1 MNRRDRIELIVAL
14 VLLVAGG
21 VLCVVGG
28 SRVWGEGLVDDGLS
42 RTVQQVSGRDLFPLG
57 PAVGLVA
64 LAAVIAVPATRR
76 TGRRIVGVLLAVAGA
91 VAAVGAYGLA
101 SELPIHVATWLETTP
116 AAGDVVAGASAESTW
131 ALLTVIGG
139 LLVAVAG
146 IAVAV
151 RGPRWPGMGRR
162 YERGVPA
169 GDEPTQVE
177 PAATAPD
184 ETGTVAGR
192 ETWDA
197 LDRGEDPTS

>member
-1 MNRRDRIELIVAL
+1 MNRRYRRELVVAL

-21 VLCVVGG
+21 VLCLVAG

-42 RTVQQVSGRDLFPLG
+42 TTVQQVTGRDLFPLG

-76 TGRRIVGVLLAVAGA
+76 TGRRIIGVLLALAGLATAAGA
-91 VAAVGAYGLA
+91 YALA
-101 SELPIHVATWLETTP
+101 LELPTRVSTWLEP
-116 AAGDVVAGASAESTW
+116 APEVTSVVSEATAEPNW
-131 ALLTVIGG
+131 ALLTGVGG
-139 LLVAVAG
+139 LLVAVAAVG
-146 IAVAV
+146 VAV

-162 YERGVPA
+162 YERGARATVDPA
-169 GDEPTQVE
+169 GLSQDPS
-177 PAATAPD
+177 
-184 ETGTVAGR
+184 GSGAGR